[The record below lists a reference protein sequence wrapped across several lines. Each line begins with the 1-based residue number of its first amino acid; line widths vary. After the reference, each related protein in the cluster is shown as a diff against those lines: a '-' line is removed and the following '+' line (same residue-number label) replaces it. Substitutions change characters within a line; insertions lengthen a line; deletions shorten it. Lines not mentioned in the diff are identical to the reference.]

1 MERAI
6 EIYQE
11 MFGEHTIKKNQY
23 GAVYVCVSCAG
34 KSKEEYKKLRK
45 EVIKKMRENK
55 VYIAILPCT
64 RSCQCIDVRVE

>member
-6 EIYQE
+6 EVYQE

-23 GAVYVCVSCAG
+23 GAVYVCVSCAD
-34 KSKEEYKKLRK
+34 KSKEEYRNLRKSVIHKLRGSIIG
-45 EVIKKMRENK
+45 V
-55 VYIAILPCT
+55 LPCS